1 MSDEH
6 MVRPGS
12 KVSLKDFS
20 PDYTGKYRRKEQAEE
35 DLSAGCDE
43 LVRLQ
48 ELLYAEHKHSI
59 LIVLQ
64 AMDTAGKD
72 GTIRHVMSGVNPQGC
87 SVTAFKAPTPE
98 ELDHDYLW
106 RVHKAVPPKGMIG
119 IFNRSYYEDVLIVRV
134 HKLVP
139 EKVWRQRYEQINRFE
154 EYLADNGTTI
164 LKFYLHISKEEQK
177 KRLQER
183 LDDPRKRWKF
193 ALGDLAERKLW
204 PDYMQAYEDMLN
216 RTSTDWAPWYLVPAN
231 NKWYRNL
238 VVARTI
244 VQTLRKLDM
253 RYPEPKE
260 DLSGVV
266 IAD

>member
-1 MSDEH
+1 MSNEH
-6 MVRPGS
+6 MVKPGS
-12 KVSLKDFS
+12 KVSLKDFP

-35 DLSAGCDE
+35 DLGAGCDE

-139 EKVWRQRYEQINRFE
+139 EKVWRQRYEQINCFE

-193 ALGDLAERKLW
+193 ALADLAERKLW